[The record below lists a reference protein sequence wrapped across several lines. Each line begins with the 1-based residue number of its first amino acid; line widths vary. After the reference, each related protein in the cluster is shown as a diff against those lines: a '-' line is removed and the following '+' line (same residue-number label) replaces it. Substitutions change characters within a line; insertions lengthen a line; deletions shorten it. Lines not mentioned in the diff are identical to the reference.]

1 MQPIVLARVR
11 SAALLGVEAIPVD
24 VEVDVGPG
32 LPGYH
37 LVGLPM
43 GSVKEGSVRIRG
55 ALENSGYRMPP
66 RKVTVNLAPADLRK
80 DGAAYDLPI
89 AVGVLA
95 AQGHLRPDRVLDF
108 LLLGELGLDG
118 GLRPV
123 RGALPAAALAARMG
137 LQGVLL
143 PERSAREA
151 AVIAG
156 VDSFA
161 VTHLSE
167 VVTFLSGERPAAP
180 CAPLEMAP
188 EMQSGEDLADVSGQ
202 ERAKRALEIAAAG
215 GHALLLVGPPG
226 TGKTMLARRLA
237 TLLPPLTVDEAIETS
252 AVHSVAGI
260 LDGRGLVRRRP
271 VRAPHHTIS
280 DVGMVGGGTPPRPG
294 EISLAHHGVLFLD
307 ELPEFRRSSLEALRQ
322 PLEDGQIRLTRARY
336 TVTLPSRATLVAA
349 MNPCPCGHYGD
360 ARRTCT
366 CTPGQVQ
373 RYRSRVSGPLLDRI
387 DLHVDVPGMS
397 YARLMSGGGETSD
410 VVRVRVERARAVQQ
424 QRLRATRMHT
434 NAQMPASALDRFAP
448 LGPAGHRLFELA
460 VRRLGLSARAVGR
473 IRRVARTIA
482 DLAGSPGME
491 TSHLAE
497 AIQYR
502 VLDRE
507 VA

>member
-1 MQPIVLARVR
+1 VLARVR
-11 SAALLGVEAIPVD
+11 SAALLGVEAVPVE
-24 VEVDVGPG
+24 VEVDVGNG

-43 GSVKEGSVRIRG
+43 GTVKEGCVRIRG

-95 AQGHLRPDRVLDF
+95 AGGHLRPDRVQDF

-123 RGALPAAALAARMG
+123 RGALPAAALAGRLG
-137 LQGVLL
+137 LRGVVL
-143 PERSAREA
+143 PERSACEA
-151 AVIAG
+151 AAIAG

-161 VTHLSE
+161 VAHLSE
-167 VVTFLSGERPAAP
+167 VVTFLAGEREALP
-180 CAPLEMAP
+180 CAPAEPVPGPAVL
-188 EMQSGEDLADVSGQ
+188 EDLCDVRGQ

-215 GHALLLVGPPG
+215 GHAVLLVGPPG
-226 TGKTMLARRLA
+226 SGKTMLARRLA
-237 TLLPPLTVDEAIETS
+237 TLLPPLTLEESIETS
-252 AVHSVAGI
+252 AVHSVAGL
-260 LDGRGLVRRRP
+260 LDGRGLVRQRP

-280 DVGMVGGGTPPRPG
+280 DVGLVGGGTPPRPG
-294 EISLAHHGVLFLD
+294 EISLSHHGVLFLD

-322 PLEDGQIRLTRARY
+322 PLEDGFVRLTRARY
-336 TVTLPSRATLVAA
+336 SVALPSRITLVAA

-360 ARRTCT
+360 SRRSCT

-373 RYRSRVSGPLLDRI
+373 RYRSRISGPLLDRI
-387 DLHVDVPGMS
+387 DLHVEVPAVP
-397 YARLMSGGGETSD
+397 YARLAGGGGEPSS
-410 VVRVRVERARAVQQ
+410 VVRARVEQARAAQHE
-424 QRLRATRMHT
+424 RLRPLGLHT
-434 NAQMPASALDRFAP
+434 NAQMPVGTLDRFAP
-448 LGPAGHRLFELA
+448 LGPDGHRLFETA
-460 VRRLGLSARAVGR
+460 VGRLGLSARGVGR
-473 IRRVARTIA
+473 VRRVARTIA
-482 DLAGSPGME
+482 DLAGSPTVE
-491 TSHLAE
+491 ESHLAE
-497 AIQYR
+497 GIQYR